1 MEAEQLEDI
10 AAAAGHPA
18 GGQRCSLIRDSVLQ
32 VADSSGS
39 ALEMGRRG
47 AEERGYK
54 HLKCYSNATGGQ
66 RWIPPSCPPAL
77 LRVLLLL
84 VLKPQCTLWAGQ

>member
-54 HLKCYSNATGGQ
+54 HLKHYFNDSTGGQ
-66 RWIPPSCPPAL
+66 W
-77 LRVLLLL
+77 
-84 VLKPQCTLWAGQ
+84 